1 MQQLLWGLFW
11 SRQVLC
17 GCCGGRSCGDGVE
30 IYSGVIKVV
39 PLNIVGLPNLSTQIR
54 RQLNVIQSAVIR
66 FE

>member
-1 MQQLLWGLFW
+1 M
-11 SRQVLC
+11 LC